1 MLLVAIIAI
10 ASGSAFA
17 EKTNPWDWPA
27 VSLGA
32 LLPHEF
38 LNPSFL
44 PNELESIAENADF
57 NVDLLAQDFVHSQAR
72 LELGMGQQSLAINSA
87 QPPTVLSGAP
97 GETVTLDL
105 RNLVLRGQDT
115 FTLQGTS
122 TTKFIINVSG
132 KFSLLNNA
140 RIVLAGGVQWN
151 NVFFNVLG
159 RGSVVVLSD
168 QSILYGALTASKSTV
183 RLEENAIVYGK
194 VVAKKVLISGAAQIV
209 LPPVVSN

>member
-1 MLLVAIIAI
+1 MLLVAITAI
-10 ASGSAFA
+10 AGGSAFG
-17 EKTNPWDWPA
+17 EKTKPWDGPA

-32 LLPHEF
+32 ILPHEF
-38 LNPSFL
+38 LNPAFL
-44 PNELESIAENADF
+44 PNELGSIDENADF
-57 NVDLLAQDFVHSQAR
+57 DVDLLQQNFARSQGH
-72 LELGMGQQSLAINSA
+72 LELAMGQQSLAINSSQA
-87 QPPTVLSGAP
+87 PSVVSGAP

-105 RNLVLRGQDT
+105 RNFVLQRNDT

-122 TTKFIINVSG
+122 TTTFVINVSG

-159 RGSVVVLSD
+159 RGSVVVLTD
-168 QSILYGALTASKSTV
+168 QSILHGALTASKRTV

-194 VVAKKVLISGAAQIV
+194 VFAKKVLISGAAQIV